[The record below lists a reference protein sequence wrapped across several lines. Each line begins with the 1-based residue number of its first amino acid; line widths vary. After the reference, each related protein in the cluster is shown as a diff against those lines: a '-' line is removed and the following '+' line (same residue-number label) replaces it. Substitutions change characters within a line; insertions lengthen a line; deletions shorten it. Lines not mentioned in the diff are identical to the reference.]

1 MAENPLRVLWVD
13 DDLAGG
19 RHTRV
24 ELRRRGARVLLA
36 ASPERAVELAELFP
50 FDLFVL
56 SGDLGAAEP
65 ADLAAHLRS
74 AFPDGEIILQS
85 SKPQDGLSRA
95 GLGLLYSGTGPLATE
110 MLLDLVHTAFPG
122 RLDPRT
128 PSTPR
133 PATVMCVDDDPRALR
148 SLSRVLTRHGYHAR
162 TIENP
167 EVVMDVIPELS
178 PDLAILDVLMPG
190 IDGCALARRIHDVYH
205 DLIPLVILSA
215 RASAPDVTA
224 AYRDGAKAY
233 LAKPCRPEQ
242 LLDVVDYFAGDLDD
256 EEREALESEGWV
268 RVARVA
274 GVIR

>member
-1 MAENPLRVLWVD
+1 MADNPLRVLWVE

-19 RHTRV
+19 RHSRM
-24 ELRRRGARVLLA
+24 ELRRRGARVLFA
-36 ASPERAVELAELFP
+36 PSAERAIGLAELFP

-56 SGDLGAAEP
+56 SGDLGAAAP
-65 ADLAAHLRS
+65 VDLAAHFRS

-85 SKPQDGLSRA
+85 SKPQDGLGRA

-110 MLLDLVHTAFPG
+110 MLLDLVHSAFPG
-122 RLDPRT
+122 RLDHRS
-128 PSTPR
+128 PSTS
-133 PATVMCVDDDPRALR
+133 PAPTVLCVDDDPRTLR
-148 SLSRVLTRHGYHAR
+148 ALSRVLTRHGYRAR

-167 EVVMDVIPELS
+167 EVVMDVIPEIS

-205 DLIPLVILSA
+205 DLIPTVILSA
-215 RASAPDVTA
+215 LASGPDVAA

-233 LAKPCRPEQ
+233 LVKPCRPER
-242 LLDVVDYFAGDLDD
+242 LLDVVDYYAGDLDD
-256 EEREALESEGWV
+256 EEREALESEAWV

-274 GVIR
+274 GVVR